1 MPDKICVWC
10 EGKGCYPNP
19 AEDGEMM
26 PCRGCGGSGREGVRG
41 PAYGPPEPAPEDVA
55 AYGPA
60 SLMAMDDN
68 ALGQRFLGAPAT
80 GNPLT
85 LDEYQRLAAR
95 TICDQAKALERV
107 GGLSSVAAK
116 GGLSSVAA
124 EVGAEEGNFP
134 SLVPIQLMHSLIG
147 IQNEAGEIAKI
158 IQGWIYYG
166 KGLSQ
171 EALIEE
177 YGDLLWYVA
186 EGLTAICVSMGAVG
200 AGNIA
205 KLRAR
210 YPDRYTDE
218 AAANRDPEA
227 EAAAM
232 RAGAAR
238 SAGTIPA
245 KVDLDEDSRHR
256 REDQKKDGQDTMGV
270 AVAVAGGK
278 SVDALRALEAM
289 EFVRKYGGR
298 PDPCQSC
305 GGSGARLLEG
315 LRTETC
321 PDCGGSG
328 RASEPCCDCGKPY
341 PRVEL
346 VAGHVFCRACRAR
359 GALGAPPEDPDLPPL
374 RPAGVEGPPMPA
386 PLSPPTP
393 PVLPPDACQHC
404 RGAGQVNCEWA
415 PGMTSPCPKCGGS
428 GKSRHGGGAAPC
440 PAAEV
445 YERCLVCEQRWR
457 RFYFV
462 DPGPCPAC
470 GAPYGGRLREEEGP
484 LMDPNVTGT
493 QSPPRHP
500 LCPDGH
506 DWQPG
511 SCLPGSSRRCRRCGA
526 PE

>member
-1 MPDKICVWC
+1 MSESPD
-10 EGKGCYPNP
+10 
-19 AEDGEMM
+19 D
-26 PCRGCGGSGREGVRG
+26 G
-41 PAYGPPEPAPEDVA
+41 PATVPVG
-55 AYGPA
+55 G
-60 SLMAMDDN
+60 
-68 ALGQRFLGAPAT
+68 
-80 GNPLT
+80 LT
-85 LDEYQRLAAR
+85 MDEYQRLAAR

-107 GGLSSVAAK
+107 GGP
-116 GGLSSVAA
+116 
-124 EVGAEEGNFP
+124 EVGAEDGNFP

-147 IQNEAGEIAKI
+147 IQNEAGELAKI
-158 IQGWIYYG
+158 VQGWIYYG
-166 KGLSQ
+166 KRLSQ
-171 EALIEE
+171 ESLIEE

-200 AGNIA
+200 TGNIA

-210 YPDRYTDE
+210 YPGRYTDE
-218 AAANRDPEA
+218 AAANRDLEA
-227 EAAAM
+227 EAAAL
-232 RAGAAR
+232 RAGSVR
-238 SAGTIPA
+238 SAGSTPP

-256 REDQKKDGQDTMGV
+256 REDQKKDGQDTTG
-270 AVAVAGGK
+270 VAVAGGK
-278 SVDALRALEAM
+278 SVDALRAPEAM

-298 PDPCQSC
+298 PDPCKSC

-315 LRTETC
+315 LRTEAC
-321 PDCGGSG
+321 RDCGGSG
-328 RASEPCCDCGKPY
+328 LESEPCCDCGKPY
-341 PRVEL
+341 PRAEL
-346 VAGHVFCRACRAR
+346 MAGHVFCRACRER
-359 GALGAPPEDPDLPPL
+359 GALDAPPEDPDLPPVAGL
-374 RPAGVEGPPMPA
+374 RSLPPLHPAVVDG
-386 PLSPPTP
+386 SSTP
-393 PVLPPDACQHC
+393 PVLPPDACRHC
-404 RGAGQVNCEWA
+404 RGAGKVNCEWA
-415 PGMTSPCPKCGGS
+415 PGMTSNCPKCGGS

>member
-1 MPDKICVWC
+1 MSERPD
-10 EGKGCYPNP
+10 
-19 AEDGEMM
+19 DG
-26 PCRGCGGSGREGVRG
+26 PG
-41 PAYGPPEPAPEDVA
+41 PVPGE
-55 AYGPA
+55 
-60 SLMAMDDN
+60 
-68 ALGQRFLGAPAT
+68 ALT
-80 GNPLT
+80 M
-85 LDEYQRLAAR
+85 DEYQRLAAR

-107 GGLSSVAAK
+107 GGP
-116 GGLSSVAA
+116 

-134 SLVPIQLMHSLIG
+134 SLAPIQLMQSLIG
-147 IQNEAGEIAKI
+147 IQNEAGELAKI
-158 IQGWIYYG
+158 VQGWIYYG

-200 AGNIA
+200 TGNIA

-218 AAANRDPEA
+218 AAANRDLEA
-227 EAAAM
+227 EAAAL
-232 RAGAAR
+232 RAGSAR
-238 SAGTIPA
+238 SAGSTPP

-256 REDQKKDGQDTMGV
+256 REDQKKDGQDT
-270 AVAVAGGK
+270 A
-278 SVDALRALEAM
+278 
-289 EFVRKYGGR
+289 
-298 PDPCQSC
+298 
-305 GGSGARLLEG
+305 
-315 LRTETC
+315 
-321 PDCGGSG
+321 
-328 RASEPCCDCGKPY
+328 
-341 PRVEL
+341 
-346 VAGHVFCRACRAR
+346 
-359 GALGAPPEDPDLPPL
+359 
-374 RPAGVEGPPMPA
+374 
-386 PLSPPTP
+386 P
-393 PVLPPDACQHC
+393 PVLPPDACRHC
-404 RGAGQVNCEWA
+404 RGAGNVNCEWA

-428 GKSRHGGGAAPC
+428 GKSHHGRGAAPG

-445 YERCLVCEQRWR
+445 DERCPVCEQRWR

-493 QSPPRHP
+493 QTPPRHP
-500 LCPDGH
+500 VCPDGH